1 MLCYDEKDAYYDNI
15 KYRLYNQPKTTVQR
29 QPLPN
34 HLYNCNVEAT
44 PCSCFLHRH
53 AINYNDIDFKD
64 R

>member
-34 HLYNCNVEAT
+34 H
-44 PCSCFLHRH
+44 
-53 AINYNDIDFKD
+53 
-64 R
+64 